1 MKPRMRRKE
10 SLELTPAALPGEER
24 MACAP
29 GGTLTV
35 PAGTLHG
42 AANRGGGASGRLG
55 FFIPETDKADP
66 GRTDLAPGIEI

>member
-1 MKPRMRRKE
+1 MKPRLRKKE
-10 SLELTPAALPGEER
+10 SPEWTPAALPGEER

-35 PAGTLHG
+35 PAGTVHG
-42 AANRGGGASGRLG
+42 AANRGGGASGRIR

-66 GRTDLAPGIEI
+66 GCTGLASGIEI

>member
-1 MKPRMRRKE
+1 
-10 SLELTPAALPGEER
+10 

-55 FFIPETDKADP
+55 FFIPETDKTDP
-66 GRTDLAPGIEI
+66 GRTELAPGIEI